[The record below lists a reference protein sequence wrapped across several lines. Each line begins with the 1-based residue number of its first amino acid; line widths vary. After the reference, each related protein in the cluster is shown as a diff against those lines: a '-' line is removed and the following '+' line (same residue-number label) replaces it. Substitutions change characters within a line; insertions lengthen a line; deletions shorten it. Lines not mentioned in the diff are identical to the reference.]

1 MVSLFVLLFL
11 FQLISLLQIRKFSLA
26 VKKVYSNTYKG
37 NKQSIFLQISAAVN
51 LFFEP
56 LNLKTIRLWCLCLY
70 QSHIQ
75 IETAPACIHSNSVT
89 PLLSF
94 CNDLKILLYS
104 LCFYLLLY
112 SHIPI
117 KQQKNSKYLLI
128 EGNPK

>member
-1 MVSLFVLLFL
+1 MVSPFVLFFL
-11 FQLISLLQIRKFSLA
+11 FQLISLLQIREFLLLLKRCTLA
-26 VKKVYSNTYKG
+26 HTKEINSVS
-37 NKQSIFLQISAAVN
+37 LQISAAVN

-56 LNLKTIRLWCLCLY
+56 LNLKTIRLWCLCQY
-70 QSHIQ
+70 QSYTR
-75 IETAPACIHSNSVT
+75 IETAPAHIHSNSVT

-112 SHIPI
+112 SHLPI
-117 KQQKNSKYLLI
+117 KQQKNSKFLLI